1 MNTIILRKIVEGT
14 PRKEL
19 GMMQNI
25 RKRKESKRKEQGKA
39 RFDKEKLVKLKK
51 EKKEEKEENIGKL
64 KKKLERKQNK
74 KFKKQMKKE
83 KDKPEEKYSDISR
96 RKRMKVWMLVVALI
110 SCLFIGRIAWIQF
123 VMGEELK
130 QMAYEQQSLD
140 RAVNPRRGTIYDA
153 TGKTILAVSSTV
165 NTITVNPN
173 NISKENKEKVA
184 RALSN
189 IFELDY
195 ETVLKKVKK
204 NTSIETI
211 VRRIEKKKA
220 DELRIWMEDNGI
232 TVGINIDED
241 TKRYYPY
248 NSLASQVIGFC
259 GSDNQGLDGIE
270 AIYEEELQGEKGRIT
285 KVTDANGGEIEGEG
299 ENYISAIDGND
310 LVISIDATI
319 QGIAEKYLKEA
330 CIDNVCTDGGNIIIM
345 NPKTGD
351 ILAMAG
357 YPNYNLNEPYETTIE
372 ELKGNWD
379 NLSESDQI
387 KEMQKV
393 WRNKAVADT
402 YEPGSTFKLITT
414 SAALEEG
421 ITTTDKEG
429 EFCCTGGITIAG
441 VRISC
446 WRYYNPHGSESLRQA
461 LMNSCNPVFIGLGQ
475 EIGVSKYYDYLE
487 KFGLLKRTGIDLPG
501 EAGSIFLKEDK
512 VGPVEL
518 ATISFGQRFEITP
531 IQMITAVSTIA
542 NKETYVKPRIVK
554 QIIDSQTGEIT
565 NIPVEETEKV
575 ISKETAEGVLSM
587 MGSVVAQ
594 GTGKNAQVQ
603 GYSIGGKT
611 GTSEDG
617 VNTGKYVTS
626 FVGVAPVSDPEVVIL
641 ITLYNPTGEGG
652 HQGGGVAAP
661 IASQV
666 LGEVLPYLEIQQDN
680 ISEEDIKKEVEVP
693 NVVGMTISEAKKVL
707 EEAGVGISY
716 EEVEEDISEKI
727 VTSQV
732 PVGGI
737 KIYEGTNVVIEY
749 GEK

>member
-1 MNTIILRKIVEGT
+1 MGANKFKRRNN
-14 PRKEL
+14 RKEHV
-19 GMMQNI
+19 
-25 RKRKESKRKEQGKA
+25 EP
-39 RFDKEKLVKLKK
+39 RFDKEEVQKIKK
-51 EKKEEKEENIGKL
+51 KKKTKNENVDKL
-64 KKKLERKQNK
+64 KKKMEAKQNK
-74 KFKKQMKKE
+74 KYKSERKKE
-83 KDKPEEKYSDISR
+83 KFDFEERTSEISR
-96 RKRMKVWMLVVALI
+96 RKRMKIWMIIVFIVA
-110 SCLFIGRIAWIQF
+110 SAFIVRIAWLQF
-123 VMGEELK
+123 VRGDELQ

-140 RAVNPRRGTIYDA
+140 RAISPRRGTIYDA
-153 TGKTILAVSSTV
+153 TGKNVLAISSTV

-173 NISKENKEKVA
+173 NIAKEDKEKVA
-184 RALSN
+184 EAMAN

-195 ETVLKKVKK
+195 DTVLKKLKR

-211 VRRIEKKKA
+211 ARRVEKEKA
-220 DELRIWMEDNGI
+220 DELRIWMSANDIEH
-232 TVGINIDED
+232 GINIDED

-259 GSDNQGLDGIE
+259 GADNQGLDGIE
-270 AIYEEELQGEKGRIT
+270 AIYEEELQGEKGKIT

-299 ENYISAIDGND
+299 ENYTSAIDGND
-310 LVISIDATI
+310 LVLSIDATI

-330 CIDNVCTDGGNIIIM
+330 CIDNKCTDGGNIIIM

-357 YPNYNLNEPYETTIE
+357 YPNYNLNEPYQTTIE
-372 ELKGNWD
+372 ELKSTWD
-379 NLSESDQI
+379 SLSETEQV

-402 YEPGSTFKLITT
+402 YEPGSTFKLITA

-446 WRYYNPHGSESLRQA
+446 WRYYNPHGPESLRQA

-501 EAGSIFLKEDK
+501 EAGSIFLAENK
-512 VGPVEL
+512 VGPIEL

-542 NKETYVKPRIVK
+542 NKGTYVKPRIVK
-554 QIIDSQTGEIT
+554 QIIDSQTGNVT
-565 NIPVEETEKV
+565 DIPVEETPGV
-575 ISKETAEGVLSM
+575 ISEETAEGVLSM
-587 MGSVVAQ
+587 MGTVVAE
-594 GTGKNAQVQ
+594 GTGKNAQVK

-617 VNTGKYVTS
+617 VDTGKYVTS
-626 FVGVAPVSDPEVVIL
+626 FVGVAPVSNPEVVVL

-661 IASQV
+661 IGSQV
-666 LGEVLPYLEIQQDN
+666 LGEVLPYLEIKKDN
-680 ISEEDIKKEVEVP
+680 ISEEDVRKTVEVP
-693 NVVGMTISEAKKVL
+693 NVVGLTISEAKKVL
-707 EEAGVGISY
+707 KEVNLEINYDETRENNSDKIITKQTPISGV
-716 EEVEEDISEKI
+716 E
-727 VTSQV
+727 
-732 PVGGI
+732 
-737 KIYEGTNVVIEY
+737 IYEGTRVAVEF
-749 GEK
+749 EK

>member
-1 MNTIILRKIVEGT
+1 MKKTKM
-14 PRKEL
+14 KEL
-19 GMMQNI
+19 
-25 RKRKESKRKEQGKA
+25 KT
-39 RFDKEKLVKLKK
+39 KEKNIFGNKKKKSDRNEIIKHVK
-51 EKKEEKEENIGKL
+51 EKKDKIENIDKL
-64 KKKLERKQNK
+64 KKKLDSKKNK
-74 KFKKQMKKE
+74 KYKEQMKDTKVVI
-83 KDKPEEKYSDISR
+83 DEKYGDISR
-96 RKRMKVWMLVVALI
+96 RKRMKIWIFIVILI
-110 SCLFIGRIAWIQF
+110 YILYIIRIGWIQF
-123 VMGEELK
+123 GMGDWLK
-130 QMAYEQQSLD
+130 EMALEQQSLD

-153 TGKTILAVSSTV
+153 TGTNILAVSSTV
-165 NTITVNPN
+165 NTITINPG
-173 NISKENKEKVA
+173 NIAKENKEKVA
-184 RALSN
+184 EALSQ
-189 IFELDY
+189 IFELEY
-195 ETVLKKVKK
+195 EDVLKKVNKK
-204 NTSIETI
+204 TSIETI
-211 VRRIEKKKA
+211 VRKVDKEKA
-220 DELRIWMEDNGI
+220 DELREWMSDNEI
-232 TVGINIDED
+232 DTGINIDED

-248 NSLASQVIGFC
+248 NTLASQVIGFC
-259 GSDNQGLDGIE
+259 GYDNQGLDGIE
-270 AIYEEELQGEKGRIT
+270 AIYEEELKGEKGKIT
-285 KVTDANGGEIEGEG
+285 KITDAQGGEIENEG
-299 ENYISAIDGND
+299 ENYISATDGND
-310 LVISIDATI
+310 LILSIDLTI

-330 CIDNVCTDGGNIIIM
+330 CIDNECTDGGNIIIM

-357 YPNYNLNEPYETTIE
+357 YPNYNLNEPYETTID
-372 ELKGNWD
+372 ELKDVWD
-379 NLSESDQI
+379 SMSESDQI

-402 YEPGSTFKLITT
+402 YEPGSTFKLVTA

-429 EFCCTGGITIAG
+429 EFTCTGGITIAG

-487 KFGLLKRTGIDLPG
+487 KFGLLRKTGIDLPG
-501 EAGSIFLKEDK
+501 EASSIFLKEDK

-542 NKETYVKPRIVK
+542 NNGTYVKPRIVK
-554 QIIDSQTGEIT
+554 KIVDSTTGEVT
-565 NIPVEETEKV
+565 EIPTEKTENV

-587 MGSVVAQ
+587 MESVVAE

-666 LGEVLPYLEIQQDN
+666 LGEVLPYLEVQKDN
-680 ISEEDIKKEVEVP
+680 QEDVNVQEEVEVP
-693 NVVGMTISEAKKVL
+693 SIVRTYLIRSKRKVR
-707 EEAGVGISY
+707 
-716 EEVEEDISEKI
+716 
-727 VTSQV
+727 
-732 PVGGI
+732 
-737 KIYEGTNVVIEY
+737 GT
-749 GEK
+749 